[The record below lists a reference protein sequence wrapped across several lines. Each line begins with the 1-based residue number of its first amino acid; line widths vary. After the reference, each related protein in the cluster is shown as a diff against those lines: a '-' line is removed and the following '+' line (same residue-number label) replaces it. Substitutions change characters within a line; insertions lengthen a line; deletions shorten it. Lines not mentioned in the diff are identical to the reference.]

1 MGENVELESKVKD
14 LTEDVESKEKMLL
27 DADEEAEAFKLRE
40 AESVKLI
47 SALEKNCQELS
58 ESKEEQSKGF
68 KKVSD
73 ELKVTMEENVGLA
86 KRLRIVEEGIEEQES
101 AKIENLMNINKE
113 LKEVNENLENKIRD
127 LNSQLDDM
135 ASKSSAYQ
143 EEEEHIEEE
152 KTESLSLGWDGSPPE
167 SDNPA
172 SDHSSFDNLLDNL
185 QKEISTSDLSSSV
198 AAEEEEVKEK
208 KRPADPSPSQS
219 FSPIFKKKKKVEE
232 EEVCP
237 NPDAII
243 DKYPGKIL
251 LDKMEDMRQWMKQ
264 KADDRVTDC
273 TQFKGSKEKEKTN
286 PSQMVTSAASASE
299 EHLKE
304 KKPEKELEPKNK
316 RVSPEK
322 KDGTSSEQVKD
333 ISKEDEIRNLVRP
346 ARDLVPHVSDK
357 QWASIERKVIE
368 KYLKSNINIKASH
381 FTSLIKPFILKYAE
395 KCKSK

>member
-1 MGENVELESKVKD
+1 MRQAQVQTLRSENVELESKVKD
-14 LTEDVESKEKMLL
+14 LTEDIEGKEKMLL

-101 AKIENLMNINKE
+101 AKIESLMNINKE
-113 LKEVNENLENKIRD
+113 LKEVNINLENKICE
-127 LNSQLDDM
+127 LNTQLDDK

-143 EEEEHIEEE
+143 EEEEHMEEE
-152 KTESLSLGWDGSPPE
+152 ETESLSLGWDGLPPE
-167 SDNPA
+167 PDNPA
-172 SDHSSFDNLLDNL
+172 ADHSSFDNLLDNL
-185 QKEISTSDLSSSV
+185 QKEISTSDSSSSV
-198 AAEEEEVKEK
+198 SAEEEEVKEDN
-208 KRPADPSPSQS
+208 RPADPSPSQS
-219 FSPIFKKKKKVEE
+219 ESQIEKEE
-232 EEVCP
+232 GP

-243 DKYPGKIL
+243 DKYAGKIL

-264 KADDRVTDC
+264 KADDRVTDF

-286 PSQMVTSAASASE
+286 PSQMVTSTAPILKD
-299 EHLKE
+299 HFKE
-304 KKPEKELEPKNK
+304 KKQGENLEPKNA

-322 KDGTSSEQVKD
+322 
-333 ISKEDEIRNLVRP
+333 
-346 ARDLVPHVSDK
+346 RD
-357 QWASIERKVIE
+357 
-368 KYLKSNINIKASH
+368 
-381 FTSLIKPFILKYAE
+381 
-395 KCKSK
+395 